1 MSTSL
6 FMPEPVLAVI
16 DEGRSSKCVRQA
28 QPTSSRLRLPDTLMS
43 AFTTDARAVGSGEY
57 QAQANKEKS
66 LTKTSGSYIAAI
78 LAAPLILSLSLPAPV
93 LAATDLTTQGSAIGS
108 GVYGIAVLGVIVVGI
123 IATGVILISTQ
134 GKFLK
139 GIELFLT
146 VVLGVVI
153 VGQLNSW
160 GTAQAAQRTTLVAA
174 LFNGGQGGGTTAAMT
189 EDTLNQLMK

>member
-6 FMPEPVLAVI
+6 FIPEPVLAATDI
-16 DEGRSSKCVRQA
+16 
-28 QPTSSRLRLPDTLMS
+28 
-43 AFTTDARAVGSGEY
+43 TTDTSAVGFGVY
-57 QAQANKEKS
+57 APTNKEKS
-66 LTKTSGSYIAAI
+66 PKGSFIGPV
-78 LAAPLILSLSLPAPV
+78 LAAPLILSLFIPAPV

-108 GVYGIAVLGVIVVGI
+108 GVYGIAVLAVVVVGI
-123 IATGVILISTQ
+123 IAVAVILASNQ